1 MFKILALLLFLIL
14 GIVYFIGLAILWVIT
29 GLLAIIF
36 GIITHNFLIVI
47 IGIVI
52 FLIIAVANQ

>member
-52 FLIIAVANQ
+52 FLIIAVANP